1 MKIIVSKKSK
11 EVQFKG
17 VLKKTP
23 DNFYYLDIPESFAS
37 GLYSMMEEDA
47 DKPPYNL
54 KSFNN
59 VGAHIS
65 VIGTDEFKDNNIEKI
80 KEVGKE
86 FNFTIGDVVSLNP
99 EGWDE
104 MKKVWFLQ
112 IKSKE
117 LEDLRESYGLSRKVD
132 GHEYHITF
140 GIDKK

>member
-37 GLYSMMEEDA
+37 GLHAMMEEDA

-59 VGAHIS
+59 VGTHIS
-65 VIGTDEFKDNNIEKI
+65 VIGTDEFKDNNIKKI

-86 FNFTIGDVVSLNP
+86 FNFTLGDVVSLNP

-117 LEDLRESYGLSRKVD
+117 LEGLRKSYGLPKKD
-132 GHEYHITF
+132 HGHEFHITF